1 MSLPKYAGPKTVS
14 IPVTENFRSFPNWG
28 LALAL
33 DFKLISSDLRNYGE
47 QIYSTQDLNDPFS
60 TPLHIFLQDSNEE

>member
-14 IPVTENFRSFPNWG
+14 IPVTENFRSIPNWG

-33 DFKLISSDLRNYGE
+33 DFKLSSDL
-47 QIYSTQDLNDPFS
+47 TQDLNDPFS